1 MVVSSF
7 RNEPDRYVHTQR
19 RLPNRLRADVFR
31 VLLKE
36 HLIRNGRI
44 MDLTEWVHTD
54 ADLCSRKL
62 ILHISIMPKSTYGC
76 LMPIGTNRDQLVN
89 VKNAY

>member
-7 RNEPDRYVHTQR
+7 RNEPDRYVQTQR
-19 RLPNRLRADVFR
+19 GLRPRFQAVVFR
-31 VLLKE
+31 VLLEE
-36 HLIRNGRI
+36 HLSRHGRI

-54 ADLCSRKL
+54 ADLCSRRL
-62 ILHISIMPKSTYGC
+62 ILHISIMPISTYGC
-76 LMPIGTNRDQLVN
+76 LMPIGTDRDQLMN